1 MEEIINHNFQPWLF
15 FLPSVK
21 YSFSP
26 VDDSEVQNLFWYTYC
41 VDFFDLYRK
50 LFNLSLNIF
59 VFYFFVITV
68 YMLNKTFLLSV
79 YLAPSPAE
87 APHCSVVF

>member
-1 MEEIINHNFQPWLF
+1 MVIFFTFCFFTFCALNILF
-15 FLPSVK
+15 LLLMT
-21 YSFSP
+21 
-26 VDDSEVQNLFWYTYC
+26 EVQNLFWYTYC